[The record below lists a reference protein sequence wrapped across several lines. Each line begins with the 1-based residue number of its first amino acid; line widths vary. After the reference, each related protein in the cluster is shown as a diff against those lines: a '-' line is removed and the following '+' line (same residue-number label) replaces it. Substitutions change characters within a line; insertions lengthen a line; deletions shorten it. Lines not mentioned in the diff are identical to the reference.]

1 MRTHLIL
8 PYQVYAEFRASL
20 PEIIVLKT
28 GRTNVQLQEYR
39 VDKCVD
45 EAEKEMSARPKD
57 SATPRQHGCIKRPL
71 KETCKNITNLSDRF
85 TSTLTPDLQVQQNQ
99 R

>member
-1 MRTHLIL
+1 M
-8 PYQVYAEFRASL
+8 
-20 PEIIVLKT
+20 
-28 GRTNVQLQEYR
+28 QLQEYR
-39 VDKCVD
+39 VNKCVD
-45 EAEKEMSARPKD
+45 EAEEEMHARPKD
-57 SATPRQHGCIKRPL
+57 SAGQHGCIKRPL